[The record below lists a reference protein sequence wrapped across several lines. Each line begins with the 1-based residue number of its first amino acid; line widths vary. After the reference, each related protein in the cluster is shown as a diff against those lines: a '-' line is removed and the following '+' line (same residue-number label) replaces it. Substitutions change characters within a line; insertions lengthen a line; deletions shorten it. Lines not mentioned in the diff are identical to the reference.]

1 MSQATVRIP
10 APLLAFTRGVR
21 EVTLRG
27 GTVGEVL
34 DDLGSRFH
42 GISEHIL
49 DQDGELERVC
59 LYMGSR
65 DVRRLEG
72 RATSIDDGAILTIV
86 PRVHGS

>member
-1 MSQATVRIP
+1 VSQATVRIP

-21 EVTLRG
+21 ELTSRG
-27 GTVGEVL
+27 RTVGEVL

-42 GISEHIL
+42 GLSDHIL
-49 DQDGELERVC
+49 DDAGQPERVC
-59 LYMGSR
+59 LYVGSR

-72 RATSIDDGAILTIV
+72 RATPIDDGAIVTIV